1 MTQHFKLTI
10 ISSIFIAGL
19 LAANLLGSK
28 VTVLFGV
35 AVSVGIFAYPLTF
48 MMTDAVAEVYGK
60 KKAKQLVWSAL
71 IAQVLILILTWVAI
85 KLPPASRY
93 TFNEQ
98 YVTVFSS
105 SIRMMIASL
114 IAFIVSQTHD
124 IWAFEFWKEK
134 MHGKALWLRN
144 NASTIVSQ
152 AIDTLLF
159 MFIAFYQ
166 ISDKFTT
173 PFILQL
179 CLSYWLFKVAFAL
192 LDTPF
197 VYLLVAWLRKPGK
210 EDSDVIPPNV
220 IPSEPQSR

>member
-1 MTQHFKLTI
+1 MSQHFKLTI

-28 VTVLFGV
+28 ITTLFGV

-60 KKAKQLVWSAL
+60 KKAKQLVWAAL
-71 IAQVLILILTWVAI
+71 IAQVLVLILTLVAV
-85 KLPPASRY
+85 KLPAASRY

-98 YVTVFSS
+98 YVTVFSG

-114 IAFIVSQTHD
+114 IAFIISQTHD

-134 MHGKALWLRN
+134 FGGRWLWLRN
-144 NASTIVSQ
+144 NASTMVSQ

-159 MFIAFYQ
+159 MFIAFYG
-166 ISDKFTT
+166 ISDKFTVG
-173 PFILQL
+173 FILHL
-179 CLSYWLFKVAFAL
+179 CLSYWLFKMAFAV
-192 LDTPF
+192 LDTPL
-197 VYLLVAWLRKPGK
+197 VYLLVNWLRKPGK
-210 EDSDVIPPNV
+210 EDEVADNQPLQI
-220 IPSEPQSR
+220 

>member
-1 MTQHFKLTI
+1 MSQHFKLTI
-10 ISSIFIAGL
+10 ISAIFIAGL
-19 LAANLLGSK
+19 IVANLLGSK

-71 IAQVLILILTWVAI
+71 IAQVLVLILTWISV

-93 TFNEQ
+93 TLNEQ
-98 YVTVFSS
+98 YVTVFSG
-105 SIRMMIASL
+105 SIRMIIASL

-134 MHGKALWLRN
+134 FGGKWLWLRN
-144 NASTIVSQ
+144 NASTFVSQ

-159 MFIAFYQ
+159 MFIAFYG
-166 ISDKFTT
+166 ISDKFTVG
-173 PFILQL
+173 FILQL
-179 CLSYWLFKVAFAL
+179 CLSYWLFKVLFAL

-210 EDSDVIPPNV
+210 EDTDVIPPNV

>member
-1 MTQHFKLTI
+1 MSQHFKLTI

-28 VTVLFGV
+28 ITTLFGV

-60 KKAKQLVWSAL
+60 KKAKQLVWAAL
-71 IAQVLILILTWVAI
+71 IAQVLVLILTLVAVN
-85 KLPPASRY
+85 LPAASRY

-98 YVTVFSS
+98 YVTVFSG

-114 IAFIVSQTHD
+114 IAFIISQTHD

-134 MHGKALWLRN
+134 FGGRWLWLRN
-144 NASTIVSQ
+144 NASTMVSQ

-159 MFIAFYQ
+159 MFIAFYG
-166 ISDKFTT
+166 ISDKFTVG
-173 PFILQL
+173 FILHL
-179 CLSYWLFKVAFAL
+179 CLSYWLFKMAFAV
-192 LDTPF
+192 LDTPL
-197 VYLLVAWLRKPGK
+197 VYLLVNWLRKPGK
-210 EDSDVIPPNV
+210 EDEVADNQPLQI
-220 IPSEPQSR
+220 

>member
-1 MTQHFKLTI
+1 MSQHFKLTI

-60 KKAKQLVWSAL
+60 KKAKQLVWAAL
-71 IAQVLILILTWVAI
+71 IAQVLVLILTYVAI
-85 KLPPASRY
+85 KLPAADRY
-93 TFNEQ
+93 TLNEE
-98 YVTVFSS
+98 YVTVFSNG
-105 SIRMMIASL
+105 IRMMIASL

-124 IWAFEFWKEK
+124 IWAFDFWKK
-134 MHGKALWLRN
+134 KFNGKWLWLRN
-144 NASTIVSQ
+144 NASTMVSQ

-159 MFIAFYQ
+159 MFIAFYHVN
-166 ISDKFTT
+166 DKFTT

-179 CLSYWLFKVAFAL
+179 CLSYWLFKVLFAL

-197 VYLLVAWLRKPGK
+197 VYLLVGWLRKPGK
-210 EDSDVIPPNV
+210 EDEVTGS
-220 IPSEPQSR
+220 